1 MDDSA
6 TVSPAD
12 DAERHSAGPWFN
24 TTHWSVILAAGGDVH
39 PAASEALSR
48 LAQSYRPAILGF
60 AHSLGFQPADAE
72 DLTQGFFLHFVRNNL
87 AGKVERRQAT
97 RFRSFLLR
105 AFRNFLADER
115 DRWLARK
122 RGGDHAFVP
131 LEEWLEAEGEQ
142 RDCSPSAPSAHAFDR
157 EWASALV
164 GQTLDRLEG
173 EYAAR
178 GRRNV
183 FDRLHGY
190 LLAPDEAPP
199 YARLSTDLV
208 VTEEALRKEVSRM
221 RRRYG
226 ELFREEV
233 ANTVDSPTEVAEEIR
248 HLLAAL
254 VRDR

>member
-1 MDDSA
+1 
-6 TVSPAD
+6 
-12 DAERHSAGPWFN
+12 
-24 TTHWSVILAAGGDVH
+24 
-39 PAASEALSR
+39 
-48 LAQSYRPAILGF
+48 
-60 AHSLGFQPADAE
+60 
-72 DLTQGFFLHFVRNNL
+72 
-87 AGKVERRQAT
+87 
-97 RFRSFLLR
+97 
-105 AFRNFLADER
+105 
-115 DRWLARK
+115 
-122 RGGDHAFVP
+122 
-131 LEEWLEAEGEQ
+131 
-142 RDCSPSAPSAHAFDR
+142 
-157 EWASALV
+157 
-164 GQTLDRLEG
+164 LDRLEG